1 MTDRPEARS
10 PRPTVLRATSSLV
23 AFWAVVGLVV
33 LLMADAALRGSFDFL
48 LRWSAVVALVVWG
61 FWVLLYHSSIRIERD
76 HLVVVNLLRVHLI
89 PWRQVRAIVEKPQI
103 RIELA
108 DGTRRDCWGAPFAS
122 RPGLR
127 GRETGP
133 SQAVQLLESAR
144 ESAPESGGAPSS
156 GWDLRALAVGCILL
170 ALALLALIIVRP

>member
-1 MTDRPEARS
+1 MTDRPGARS
-10 PRPTVLRATSSLV
+10 SRPTVLRATSSLV

-33 LLMADAALRGSFDFL
+33 LLMGDAALRGSSEFL

-61 FWVLLYHSSIRIERD
+61 FWVLLYHSSIRIEPD
-76 HLVVVNLLRVHLI
+76 HVVVVNLLRVHRI

-108 DGTRRDCWGAPFAS
+108 DGSRRDCWGAPFAA

-133 SQAVQLLESAR
+133 SQAVQLLEAAK
-144 ESAPESGGAPSS
+144 ESAPESDAVAWS
-156 GWDLRALAVGCILL
+156 GWDVRAVTVGCILL